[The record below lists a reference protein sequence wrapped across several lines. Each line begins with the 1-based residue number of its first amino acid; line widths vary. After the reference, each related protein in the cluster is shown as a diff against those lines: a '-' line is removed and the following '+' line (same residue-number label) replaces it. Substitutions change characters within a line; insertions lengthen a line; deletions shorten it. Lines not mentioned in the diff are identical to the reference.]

1 MPVNNSEL
9 DKRIWAAAGELRAN
23 SNKKIVSLFPYP
35 HFRSI
40 MKEESKK

>member
-9 DKRIWAAAGELRAN
+9 DKRLWAAAGELRAN
-23 SNKKIVSLFPYP
+23 SKKIVSLFPYP